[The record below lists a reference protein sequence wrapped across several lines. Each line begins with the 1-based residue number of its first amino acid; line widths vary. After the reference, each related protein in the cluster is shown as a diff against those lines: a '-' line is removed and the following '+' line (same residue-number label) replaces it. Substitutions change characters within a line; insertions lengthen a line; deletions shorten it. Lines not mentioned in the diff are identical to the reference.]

1 MFTVRFNDKTLS
13 FDAPV
18 TVYDAAREAELIS
31 RDVIVSRVNGKVAD
45 LTTPLCEDSDVEL
58 LTFADPD
65 GAKTFR
71 HTASHILAEP

>member
-31 RDVIVSRVNGKVAD
+31 RDVIVSRVHRSVFSCRRY
-45 LTTPLCEDSDVEL
+45 L
-58 LTFADPD
+58 
-65 GAKTFR
+65 R
-71 HTASHILAEP
+71 